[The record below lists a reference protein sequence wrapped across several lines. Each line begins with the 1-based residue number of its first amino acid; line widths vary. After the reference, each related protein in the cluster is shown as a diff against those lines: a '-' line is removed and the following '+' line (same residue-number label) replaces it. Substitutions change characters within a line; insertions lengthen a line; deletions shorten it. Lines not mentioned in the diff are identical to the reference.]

1 MVRTPFTA
9 PSRAQEGNIRDQVN
23 ALRVGEVGKALCHF
37 KAAIQAGI
45 GPRQGRRETYQT
57 DSH

>member
-1 MVRTPFTA
+1 MVRTPFA
-9 PSRAQEGNIRDQVN
+9 VPSRAQEGSIRDQVN
-23 ALRVGEVGKALCHF
+23 TLRVVEAGKALSHLR
-37 KAAIQAGI
+37 AAIQAGI